1 MNFKKPKHSVLF
13 SWLVSYIL
21 ILLIPIMIS
30 GLVYLK
36 SVALFKNEIINNNRV
51 MLTQLQQAFD
61 GQLQDVK
68 RLALQIAMNPK
79 LRFLLTA
86 KNAEALY
93 SSYNAVSNVLEMNSD
108 FNLYAT
114 ANGNIQSFYIVFNN
128 KDMVWAESAIFS
140 KAEFFRDLVSDS
152 QITYGQWLKIVER
165 EYVGSY
171 IPLRLF
177 HMKGQ
182 PHKSITFIQSIPI
195 GGMVHQANLVVL
207 MDGTSLNQ
215 AIENINRLQKGSVY
229 IVDRENQIL
238 FTNFGKQGTLPMVR
252 YKQMARNVGLLNSW
266 DNGKKVVISYISSH
280 EADWKY
286 VFVIPTFLFEEK
298 LENLKNI
305 TLFGLLFCLIIGGC
319 FVIWLVNQNYN
330 PLYQVLRFLRNIKLV
345 SNTNE
350 INEYKLIQNS
360 IYQVYQE
367 NEVINRRLQQQN
379 ETMRAHF
386 LLRLLQGR
394 PGSAPLTAE
403 ILENYQIN
411 LISDRFVVFLFYI
424 EDYHPVIRGVTENET
439 ETQLQQTQQA
449 LGKLVQEQ
457 MEAVGPV
464 FPMEYNQMIACIV
477 NIRPGLEI
485 DWEGLTGD
493 MLLKTQ
499 QMMEERL
506 NLSCSIAISGLHE
519 TLAGIA
525 PAYQEAMDALEY
537 RLLDVKGQS
546 LFFYS
551 RVQQTFGGKYN
562 YFYTMEMEQK
572 LTNSIKVGNLQQ
584 AMNLVTT
591 LFSNFT
597 SGKVEIKLAKCMM
610 FDIISTIIK
619 ALNSEG
625 ILMECQLVTAMNPM
639 EHLLKCKNSN
649 EIKREI
655 ELILQDVCVLINERK
670 KTCGKNDHLVVKVE
684 ELLQDRYSDVNMSL
698 TQLAA
703 DLQMNPKYLSS
714 LYKEATGVSIVDLL
728 NRIRVVNAKKLL
740 LQTELSIAEVAS
752 RVGYC
757 NSNALIRA
765 FKRVEGITPGQ
776 FKELK

>member
-1 MNFKKPKHSVLF
+1 MNPKKQKHSVIF
-13 SWLVSYIL
+13 SWLISYFL
-21 ILLIPIMIS
+21 ILLIPILIS

-36 SVALFKNEIINNNRV
+36 SVAMFKNEIINNNRV

-79 LRFLLTA
+79 LHYLL
-86 KNAEALY
+86 NARNAAALY

-114 ANGNIQSFYIVFNN
+114 ANGNIQSFYVVFTN
-128 KDMVWAESAIFS
+128 KDMVWAESTLFS
-140 KAEFFRDLVSDS
+140 KAEFFRNLVSDS

-182 PHKSITFIQSIPI
+182 SHKSITFIQSIPI

-207 MDGTSLNQ
+207 IDGTRLNQ

-238 FTNFGKQGTLPMVR
+238 FTNFGKQATLPMIR
-252 YKQMARNVGLLNSW
+252 YKRMARNVGLLNSW

-286 VFVIPTFLFEEK
+286 VFVIPTFLFEQK
-298 LENLKNI
+298 LQSLKNI
-305 TLFGLLFCLIIGGC
+305 TLFGLFFCLIIGGGI
-319 FVIWLVNQNYN
+319 VIWLVNQNYN
-330 PLYQVLRFLRNIKLV
+330 PLYQVLRLLRNVKLIP
-345 SNTNE
+345 NTNE

-379 ETMRAHF
+379 ETMRTHF

-394 PGSAPLTAE
+394 LGSEPHTAE
-403 ILENYQIN
+403 NLENYQIN
-411 LISDRFVVFLFYI
+411 LISDSFVVFLFYI
-424 EDYHPVIRGVTENET
+424 EDYHPVTRGATESET
-439 ETQLQQTQQA
+439 EIQLQQAQQA
-449 LGKLVQEQ
+449 LGELVREQ
-457 MEAVGPV
+457 LQAVGPV
-464 FPMEYNQMIACIV
+464 FPVEYNQMVACIV
-477 NIRPGLEI
+477 NVRPDLAT
-485 DWEGLTGD
+485 DWEVVSGDLLT
-493 MLLKTQ
+493 KTQ
-499 QMMEERL
+499 QMMEEHL
-506 NLSCSIAISGLHE
+506 NLSCSIAISGFHR

-537 RLLDVKGQS
+537 SLLEPEGQS
-546 LFFYS
+546 LFFYN
-551 RVQQTFGGKYN
+551 RVQPFSGEKYN

-572 LTNSIKVGNLQQ
+572 LINSIKVGDLQQ
-584 AMNLVTT
+584 AMNLVATVFT
-591 LFSNFT
+591 NFA
-597 SGKVEIKLAKCMM
+597 SGKVGVKLAKCMM
-610 FDIISTIIK
+610 LDIVSTIIK

-625 ILMECQLVTAMNPM
+625 ILMECQFMTEKNPM
-639 EHLLKCKNSN
+639 QHLLECRNSH

-655 ELILQDVCVLINERK
+655 ELILQDVCFLVNERK
-670 KTCGKNDHLVVKVE
+670 KNCGKNDHLVLKVE
-684 ELLQDRYSDVNMSL
+684 ALLRERYRDVNMSL

-728 NRIRVVNAKKLL
+728 SRIRVTNAKKLL
-740 LQTELSIAEVAS
+740 RETGLSIAEVAS
-752 RVGYC
+752 QVGYC